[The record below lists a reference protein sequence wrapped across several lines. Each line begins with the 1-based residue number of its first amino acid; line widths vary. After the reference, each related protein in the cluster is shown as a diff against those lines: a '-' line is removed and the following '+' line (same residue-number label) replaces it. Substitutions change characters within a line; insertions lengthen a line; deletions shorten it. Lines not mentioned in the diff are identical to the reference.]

1 MNAEEAK
8 IQANQDADPYS
19 LGAGFNGTEI
29 VPILEAQIPIVDMG
43 FLHSD
48 VCYDVV
54 SVWKGSFFRLNEH
67 MDRFERS
74 YQGLGFSM
82 PYTKEEMRQILI
94 DMVARAQLR
103 DAYVYMC
110 ATRGLPDLEDPRD
123 MERYQQAF
131 YAFAVPFIWLVDP
144 EEQKIGTDVIVSSVP
159 RIPKESVD
167 PTIKNHHWG
176 DLTRA
181 DQVITSGFIM
191 ASASAARV
199 AGSLRARRSGGS

>member
-1 MNAEEAK
+1 MSVEEAK
-8 IQANQDADPYS
+8 IQANQDAELYS
-19 LGAGFNGTEI
+19 LGVGFNGTEI

-110 ATRGLPDLEDPRD
+110 ATRGIPDLDDPRN
-123 MERYQQAF
+123 MEKYHQAF
-131 YAFAVPFIWLVDP
+131 SAFAVSFIWLVDP
-144 EEQKIGTDVIVSSVP
+144 EEQKTGTDVIVSSVP
-159 RIPKESVD
+159 EV
-167 PTIKNHHWG
+167 
-176 DLTRA
+176 
-181 DQVITSGFIM
+181 
-191 ASASAARV
+191 ASIRNVSPNVPRTFQSTAA
-199 AGSLRARRSGGS
+199 